1 MRLSSSL
8 RRPRVADD
16 LLQALGNSIR
26 TPCPDSGLVRLTR
39 AYATP
44 QWTARQQHLDG
55 RSERCS
61 RSSAYDRA
69 VVRRSFATSP
79 TWQKKSGGKPSQ
91 EAKQA
96 NPKSSVSAEED
107 PYDFSALEADI
118 ASSIERLKTDL
129 SKLRAG
135 GRFDPEVVENLRVQP
150 QKSSNQTV
158 KLSDVAQVIPKGRT
172 VQVMVGESDH
182 LKPVS
187 TAISSSTLSL
197 TPQSDPTG
205 SNPLLLLL
213 NIPPPTADS
222 RRATLAEA
230 TKAGEKASTAVRDA
244 RGKQQKKLRA
254 LQLAKSV
261 RPDDL
266 KKAGGMMEK
275 VVEKGSAEVKR
286 VVDGA
291 RKVLDSG

>member
-1 MRLSSSL
+1 MPRSL
-8 RRPRVADD
+8 RFSRTSVYGRVA
-16 LLQALGNSIR
+16 LQ
-26 TPCPDSGLVRLTR
+26 
-39 AYATP
+39 
-44 QWTARQQHLDG
+44 
-55 RSERCS
+55 
-61 RSSAYDRA
+61 
-69 VVRRSFATSP
+69 RSFSTSP
-79 TWQKKSGGKPSQ
+79 QWQKKSGGKPSQ

-107 PYDFSALEADI
+107 PYDFTTLEADI

-135 GRFDPEVVENLRVQP
+135 GRFNPEVVENLRVQP
-150 QKSSNQTV
+150 QKGSNQTV

-172 VQVMVGESDH
+172 VQVIVGESDH

-197 TPQSDPTG
+197 TPQPDPTG

-213 NIPPPTADS
+213 SIPPPTADS

-266 KKAGGMMEK
+266 KKAGGLMEK
-275 VVEKGSAEVKR
+275 VVEKGAAEVKR

-291 RKVLDSG
+291 RKVFDSG